1 MQSDLRQHEAGGM
14 TRRGNLVAHAVLVLF
29 CLVIALPLLWVLRTS
44 FVPEAQSTSLDLETG
59 FTLDNYL
66 KLLVEDGFWRAA
78 VNSFAA
84 AALSTLLALPFAA
97 MLGYA
102 LARYR
107 NGGQAGRFLLLL
119 LQLLPPIAIV
129 LPAVALFQV
138 AGLADPMSGLVIAYA
153 AINLPFLTW
162 ILIGFFEKVPV
173 ELEWAAMSDGATAWG
188 AFWRIALPVA
198 RPGLAVAALSG
209 FILAWNEYL
218 FALVLTDAET
228 ATIPIALTNLQ
239 SRTQVPV
246 AELSAGI
253 VLGILP
259 LLIAVGFLRR
269 HLIRGRTFGA
279 IR

>member
-1 MQSDLRQHEAGGM
+1 MK
-14 TRRGNLVAHAVLVLF
+14 RRGNLIAHGVLVLF
-29 CLVIALPLLWVLRTS
+29 CLVIALPLLWTLRTS
-44 FVPEAQSTSLDLETG
+44 LVPEAASASVDLKTP
-59 FTLDNYL
+59 FTLENYW

-78 VNSFAA
+78 ANSFAA

-97 MLGYA
+97 TLGYA

-107 NGGQAGRFLLLL
+107 SSGRAGRFLILL

-138 AGLADPMSGLVIAYA
+138 TGLSDPMSGLVISYA

-162 ILIGFFEKVPV
+162 ILIGFFEHVPV
-173 ELEWAAMSDGATAWG
+173 ELEWAAMADGATAWG

-218 FALVLTDAET
+218 FALVLTDADT
-228 ATIPIALTNLQ
+228 ATIPIALTDLQ
-239 SRTQVPV
+239 SRAEVPV

-253 VLGILP
+253 VLGSLP